1 MPRRNKDKVRVG
13 GDPQEFSTDR
23 LPTVQ
28 AIIRH
33 IYHMA
38 FVLDIAFSLVNRLV
52 VIVADDLRD
61 LWQTLLPDLPL
72 INSRLDHLRIIRIP
86 EFVYIIP
93 LSQWHCAQLC
103 GSKNLSLRYRA
114 I

>member
-1 MPRRNKDKVRVG
+1 MPRTNRDKVRVG

-23 LPTVQ
+23 LPTVR
-28 AIIRH
+28 AIICH

-38 FVLDIAFSLVNRLV
+38 FVLDIVFSLVNRLV
-52 VIVADDLRD
+52 VIVVDDLRD

-86 EFVYIIP
+86 EFVYHTIV
-93 LSQWHCAQLC
+93 
-103 GSKNLSLRYRA
+103 RE
-114 I
+114 